1 MFTNRL
7 FCLLIV
13 IALLAVTGCAS
24 VTTSLTT
31 TAESTQQPATTSSLA
46 LVGTWT
52 STITKEDLLR
62 VELPLPQEYLCGNA
76 GTFVWNFSADGTWAM
91 DQTSLPG
98 CNDSSIKHVE
108 DTWFL
113 SGDLITFEK
122 GALDQQIY
130 EITIDNDQLT
140 FDVKS
145 SECLPCIAVFT
156 ANPWTRVE

>member
-1 MFTNRL
+1 MFTK
-7 FCLLIV
+7 CLLHLLIG
-13 IALLAVTGCAS
+13 IALSAVTGCAS

-31 TAESTQQPATTSSLA
+31 TAESTEQPVTTFTPA

-62 VELPLPQEYLCGNA
+62 VELALPQEYLCGNA
-76 GTFVWNFSADGTWAM
+76 GTFVWNFSADGSWTI

-113 SGDLITFEK
+113 SGNLITFEK
-122 GALDQQIY
+122 GELDQQTY
-130 EITIDNDQLT
+130 EITIYNDQLT
-140 FDVKS
+140 FVVKT

-156 ANPWTRVE
+156 AKPWTRVE